1 MRPAGWLAR
10 PTRMRDIAGL
20 KAALDGLTLSDDRA
34 LLRQKSRDFYWYS
47 PILKAR
53 LDGLSAELWAQPCDE
68 DEVLRALRE
77 ARARGVPVTVR
88 GGATGNYG
96 QCVPLDGGL
105 VLDTTAMTA
114 PLGLADGVLH
124 AQAGA
129 RIIDLDLWAR
139 ERGWELR
146 LWPSTKRSATIG
158 GFVAGGG
165 AGVGGIAHGTMRE
178 RGNLLGVRVATM
190 QDPPVVLEIAGDEA
204 APVNR
209 TYGTTGVITEV
220 RIPMTP
226 AQPWRDVALAFP
238 DYSTALRF
246 AHALSFA
253 DGIAKKMCATFQ
265 PVLVPYFK
273 AIADAVPKGA
283 ALVLAMVTP
292 AGMVALRDMAREH
305 DGRLVAEQDTV
316 AAERDPDAT
325 PFYEYCW
332 NHTTLQV
339 LKQDRGVT
347 YLQCRFPFEGTVEAV
362 EAATALF
369 PEEVWMHTECVRFG
383 GRTTMT
389 ALPVI
394 RWRDAARLAEI
405 MAAFEALG
413 IGIANPH
420 VFTIEEGSGYRRVPG
435 DQLGFKQRV
444 DPLGLLNPGKMRDFE
459 MSATDSDVRATS
471 ALPSSGAA

>member
-1 MRPAGWLAR
+1 
-10 PTRMRDIAGL
+10 MRDIAAL
-20 KAALDGLTLSDDRA
+20 KAALGDVPHDDDRA
-34 LLRQKSRDFYWYS
+34 LLRLKSRDFYWYS
-47 PILKAR
+47 PILKQR
-53 LDGLSAELWAQPCDE
+53 LDGKAAELWAQPRNE
-68 DEVLRALRE
+68 AEVLRVLAA
-77 ARARGVPVTVR
+77 ARAQGVPVTVR

-96 QCVPLDGGL
+96 QCVPLEGG
-105 VLDTTAMTA
+105 VLLDMTAMAA
-114 PLGLADGVLH
+114 PIALEEGVLE
-124 AQAGA
+124 AEAGA
-129 RIIDLDLWAR
+129 KLIDLDLWAR
-139 ERGWELR
+139 ERGFELR

-178 RGNLLGVRVATM
+178 RGNLNGVRVATM
-190 QDPPVVLEIAGDEA
+190 QDPPAILDLSGDA
-204 APVNR
+204 ANPVNR
-209 TYGTTGVITEV
+209 TYGTTGVITRV
-220 RIPMTP
+220 RIPLAP

-238 DYSTALRF
+238 DFGAALRF
-246 AHALSFA
+246 AHALALA
-253 DGIAKKMCATFQ
+253 DGVAKKMCAAFQ
-265 PVLVPYFK
+265 PVFAPFFRGLAERVPE
-273 AIADAVPKGA
+273 GR

-292 AGMVALRDMAREH
+292 AGMIALRDMAREH
-305 DGRLVAEQDTV
+305 GGALVAEQETL

-339 LKQDRGVT
+339 LKKDRGVT

-383 GRTTMT
+383 GRPTMT

-394 RWRDAARLAEI
+394 RWRGPERLAEI
-405 MAAFEALG
+405 MAGFEALG

-435 DQLGFKQRV
+435 DQLGFKRRT
-444 DPLGLLNPGKMRDFE
+444 DPLGLLNPGKMRDFTPAE
-459 MSATDSDVRATS
+459 DD
-471 ALPSSGAA
+471 AA